1 VRVRVGGQGVDL
13 IDAVSME
20 AVSLGEIS
28 FAFDEHAF
36 SDALPSMDVLVDR
49 VAGAVGVGH
58 ESVLVIHVV
67 DRETWELVFSD
78 DLVEIEFRD
87 KQIVVEVVND
97 VFRLRVGVSFG
108 DGEMDRVGEEGV
120 DLGSNVRLRV
130 HAQQVIFDT
139 VLEQIPIGQ
148 TRDMAVQGD
157 ELGDALEVFDT
168 GRSEFF
174 KDEEIVPLTGE
185 EEGPFRHRIS
195 DLDLED

>member
-1 VRVRVGGQGVDL
+1 
-13 IDAVSME
+13 
-20 AVSLGEIS
+20 
-28 FAFDEHAF
+28 
-36 SDALPSMDVLVDR
+36 MDVLVDR

-67 DRETWELVFSD
+67 DRETRELVFTD
-78 DLVEIEFRD
+78 DLVETEFRD
-87 KQIVVEVVND
+87 KEIVVEGVND
-97 VFRLRVGVSFG
+97 VFRLGVGVSFG

-139 VLEQIPIGQ
+139 VLEQVAIGQ